1 MMCELAN
8 HPISFD
14 IYEAALMYT
23 IKEQWSIFSN
33 LIYPQ
38 NDNKF
43 FFIKKKKNPNCFAL
57 KVCVILLYLNKKK
70 KT

>member
-43 FFIKKKKNPNCFAL
+43 FFIKKKKKIQIVLP
-57 KVCVILLYLNKKK
+57 
-70 KT
+70 